1 MISFNNLH
9 LPSENYTMIRKI
21 LTLLLV
27 TSAPFIHAQ
36 ERCGT
41 EANTLK
47 LMEKYPDYAKE
58 REKVNTEA
66 ENWIASHPN
75 YQTKTIITIPV
86 VVHVVWKTSAQ
97 NIPDTQIQSQIE
109 TLNNDYRRNNIDQI
123 NTPGVWG
130 GIAADC
136 EIEFCLATID
146 PYGNPTTGIT
156 RTETSTSQFS
166 ISGPSVEDASS
177 GGIEPWDIDN
187 YLNIWVC
194 NLGGGLLGYA
204 SQPSNWLSSNDGVV
218 IGYTNFGNSGNSNAP
233 YHKGRTATHEIGH
246 WLNLDHIWGNNNC
259 GNDNVSDTPKQEEDN
274 YGCPGFPHNPNS
286 CSTTNSNGDMFMN
299 YMDYTNDQCMNLF
312 TNGQKARMLAAIN
325 QYRANMLNHNLC
337 SGSTSIL
344 ENNVQKKT
352 LIKIMD
358 ILGRETN
365 QLNTNTPLFYIY
377 DDGSVEKKIIIE

>member
-1 MISFNNLH
+1 MI
-9 LPSENYTMIRKI
+9 KKK
-21 LTLLLV
+21 LTLLLLV
-27 TSAPFIHAQ
+27 STIFIYAQ

-47 LMEKYPDYAKE
+47 LISKYPDYAKE
-58 REKVNTEA
+58 REKVNTETK
-66 ENWIASHPN
+66 NWIANLPN
-75 YQTKTIITIPV
+75 YQSKTIITIPV

-109 TLNNDYRRNNIDQI
+109 ILNNDYRRNNIDQI

-130 GIAADC
+130 GIAADS

-146 PYGNPTTGIT
+146 PNGNPTTGIT
-156 RTETSTSQFS
+156 RTQTSTSQFS
-166 ISGPSVEDASS
+166 ILGPSVEDASS

-218 IGYTNFGNSGNSNAP
+218 IGYTNFGNSGNSNEP

-246 WLNLDHIWGNNNC
+246 WLNLDHIWGDNNC
-259 GNDNVSDTPKQEEDN
+259 SDDNVSDTPKQEEDN

-312 TNGQKARMLAAIN
+312 TKGQKARMLAAIN
-325 QYRANMLNHNLC
+325 LYRPNLIYNTCVDPTNVINM
-337 SGSTSIL
+337 STS
-344 ENNVQKKT
+344 NKK
-352 LIKIMD
+352 LVKIVD
-358 ILGRETN
+358 ILGREEN
-365 QLNTNTPLFYIY
+365 KLNTNSPLFYIY